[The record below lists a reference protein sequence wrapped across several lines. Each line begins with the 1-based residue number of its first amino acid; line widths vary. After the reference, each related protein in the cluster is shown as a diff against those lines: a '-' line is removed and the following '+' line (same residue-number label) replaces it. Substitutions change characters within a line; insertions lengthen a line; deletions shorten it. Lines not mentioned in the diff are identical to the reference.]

1 MELNGRLPLAW
12 NNLGVAL
19 YELGQKDA
27 ALDAWQKA
35 VDLKPDLWD
44 GLWNLGTRAAER
56 GRVEQARIALERFAA
71 GAPPARYAQDIA
83 KARAF
88 LERVR

>member
-1 MELNGRLPLAW
+1 MKRMRILAGAAMLAGAAAWVLLGGAPGPEARFEKGR
-12 NNLGVAL
+12 AL
-19 YELGQKDA
+19 LEDRLET
-27 ALDAWQKA
+27 W
-35 VDLKPDLWD
+35 
-44 GLWNLGTRAAER
+44 R